1 MTLKLLEILCLQ
13 QFTCTF
19 SVLACFNTA
28 TAFLIWILEHNIDWL
43 VLFAILSALKL
54 LLTNGGF
61 CFSYLFDAR
70 KVGVAVCDK
79 LLSPRKRF
87 LQSRGPACPCAKKP
101 CECCEVATWSHFGF
115 FLLLFSSMVEP
126 SVDVKDPSLLSPWG
140 LLGRQALCPRYLG
153 LLGGFGFGFV
163 WGSEA
168 GIRDASCVC
177 SRVSIVLNA
186 HFLGLEWSLVLGKR
200 ILPHPRK
207 WEMVSRERGF

>member
-153 LLGGFGFGFV
+153 LLGIWFLGFWDGR
-163 WGSEA
+163 A
-168 GIRDASCVC
+168 GTRDASCV
-177 SRVSIVLNA
+177 RV
-186 HFLGLEWSLVLGKR
+186 HE
-200 ILPHPRK
+200 
-207 WEMVSRERGF
+207 